1 MLSLYNIFNVAGWVG
16 TLLILLAF
24 AASSADRLRRGGAYY
39 LMNLFGAAGV
49 AINSWWHGAYPPA
62 ALNLAWFAVAVYG
75 LARLRGSSGPADG
88 SDQSVSD
95 QSVK

>member
-1 MLSLYNIFNVAGWVG
+1 MFPLHDLFNVAGWVG

-24 AASSADRLRRGGAYY
+24 AASSADRLRRGAVYY
-39 LMNLFGAAGV
+39 LMNLCGAAGV

-75 LARLRGSSGPADG
+75 LARLRGSAGAADG

-95 QSVK
+95 QSVR